1 MEIVDLAAEVRVLL
15 LMILV
20 GIAYL
25 GMARRWAQRRGRAWS
40 RWRTASWMTGLVVLA
55 AGLSPALSAL
65 AHHDPVAHMV
75 QHLLVGMYAPLGLI
89 LAAPVTL
96 VLGAT
101 KTRTA
106 QRVTGLL
113 RTRPVHLLS
122 HPATATVLSAG
133 GLWVLY
139 GTPLYALTAENTVV
153 HHLVL
158 VHLVAAGALFTWAV
172 AGPDPAPRRPG
183 LPVRLGALLASAASH
198 AVLAKLLYARAGHWP
213 PGGHGPVDR
222 AEAAAML
229 MYYGGDVAELLLAT
243 VVLAGWYARSA
254 PRMRHAGP
262 GRTGRGSGGGMN
274 RRGGAR
280 MGGQVRL
287 ASGPDGADLR

>member
-1 MEIVDLAAEVRVLL
+1 MVTGERAVAAGLL
-15 LMILV
+15 LLLV
-20 GIAYL
+20 VLAVAYL
-25 GMARRWAQRRGRAWS
+25 GLARRWGGRRGTAWS
-40 RWRTASWMTGLVVLA
+40 RWRTASWGTGLVLLA
-55 AGLSPALSAL
+55 VGLWPSLSAA

-75 QHLLVGMYAPLGLI
+75 QHLLVGMYAPVGLV
-89 LAAPVTL
+89 LAAPVSL

-101 KTRTA
+101 STRTA
-106 QRVTGLL
+106 RRVTGLL
-113 RTRPVHLLS
+113 RTRVVHLLS

-139 GTPLYALTAENTVV
+139 GTALYGLTGRSPLV

-158 VHLVAAGALFTWAV
+158 LHLLAAGVLFTWAV

-183 LPVRLGALLASAASH
+183 LPVRLGALVASAASH

-229 MYYGGDVAELLLAT
+229 MYYGGDLAELLLA
-243 VVLAGWYARSA
+243 VMLLAGWYVRSA
-254 PRMRHAGP
+254 PRPSRGAAVAARPAG
-262 GRTGRGSGGGMN
+262 
-274 RRGGAR
+274 
-280 MGGQVRL
+280 
-287 ASGPDGADLR
+287 

>member
-1 MEIVDLAAEVRVLL
+1 MDLVDLAAEVRVLL
-15 LMILV
+15 LVSLA

-25 GMARRWAQRRGRAWS
+25 GMARRWARRRDRGWS
-40 RWRTASWMTGLVVLA
+40 RWRTASWMTGLAVLA
-55 AGLSPALSAL
+55 AGLSPALSAA
-65 AHHDPVAHMV
+65 AHHDPVAHMA
-75 QHLLVGMYAPLGLI
+75 QHLLVGMYAPLGLV

-101 KTRTA
+101 ETRTA
-106 QRVTGLL
+106 RRVTGLL
-113 RTRPVHLLS
+113 RTRVIHLLS
-122 HPATATVLSAG
+122 HPVTATVLAAG
-133 GLWVLY
+133 GLWALY
-139 GTPLYALTAENTVV
+139 GTPLYALAAGSAVL

-158 VHLVAAGALFTWAV
+158 FHLVAAGVLFTWAV
-172 AGPDPAPRRPG
+172 AGPDPAPGRPG
-183 LPVRLGALLASAASH
+183 LPVRLGALLVSAASH

-254 PRMRHAGP
+254 PRARRAGP
-262 GRTGRGSGGGMN
+262 APAPAAG
-274 RRGGAR
+274 
-280 MGGQVRL
+280 
-287 ASGPDGADLR
+287 